1 MYILIWAIKQAR
13 AGISMISR
21 EKTIAIVAVVL
32 IVSLLPAYAL
42 FSSSHKLYKNETTPQ
57 LFCSKCHNASVTNV
71 SSGVHN
77 PINCL
82 CHGYNPNQTAQY
94 NVNVKHNLT
103 KNIYCTNCHT
113 KYNETTGDITI
124 RTGVSGRN
132 QSAHYIM
139 NKTSPQLY
147 NNSRGFFND

>member
-1 MYILIWAIKQAR
+1 MRTKERIIATAAIFLII
-13 AGISMISR
+13 
-21 EKTIAIVAVVL
+21 
-32 IVSLLPAYAL
+32 SLLPVFAVL
-42 FSSSHKLYKNETTPQ
+42 PPGPLSSSHKIYKNETTPG
-57 LFCSKCHNASVTNV
+57 LFCSKCHPASNTSV

-103 KNIYCTNCHT
+103 RNIYCTNCHT

-124 RTGVSGRN
+124 KQGVSGKN
-132 QSAHYIM
+132 QSAHYLIR
-139 NKTSPQLY
+139 NNTDPQLY
-147 NNSRGFFND
+147 NNSRGFFSR